1 MTRPN
6 SLPLLPPLGCAVL
19 FFWGGSWFF
28 GFLFSSSM
36 LFFSAMANKTK
47 NQQNKKPEQH
57 ETKKTKNT
65 NIYIYIYHIIYDLF

>member
-28 GFLFSSSM
+28 GFLFSSS
-36 LFFSAMANKTK
+36 LFDFSAIANKTK
-47 NQQNKKPEQH
+47 NKKNKKPEQH
-57 ETKKTKNT
+57 ETKKKEKYQETKWQDPT
-65 NIYIYIYHIIYDLF
+65 LLDM